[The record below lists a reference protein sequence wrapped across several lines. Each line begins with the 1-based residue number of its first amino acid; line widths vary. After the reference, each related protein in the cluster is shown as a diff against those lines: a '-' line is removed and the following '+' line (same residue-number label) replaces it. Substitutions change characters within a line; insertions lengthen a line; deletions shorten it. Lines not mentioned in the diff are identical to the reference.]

1 MQRNAIVVG
10 SGPNGLAA
18 AIVLAQAGFEV
29 EVREAAGTAGGAA
42 RSEELTLPGFTH
54 DVGAA
59 VHPMALTS
67 PFFRKLPLEQ
77 HGLKW
82 IWPAAALAHPL
93 DDGTA
98 VLLEREMAATT
109 AQLGKD
115 ARTYRRL
122 VEPLAENWDALVEDV
137 LRPLGWPKRPW
148 LMARFGLPG
157 FFPCSLLTRA
167 LFTEKRTRA
176 LFAGLSAHSNLELEA
191 PLSSAFGL
199 MLGAA
204 AHAVGWPIVEG
215 GSQNLMRGLT
225 KLLSTLNGRIVT
237 NQRVMSLAE
246 TSTAALTL
254 CDVTPR
260 QFLKLAEG
268 RLTPAYRASLGRY
281 RYGPAVFK
289 MDWALKEPIPWKAA
303 ACGRAA
309 TVHLG
314 ASLEE
319 IAASERAVW
328 HGRVEERP
336 FVILVQPSLFDA
348 TRAPAGLHTAWAY
361 CHVPNGWP
369 HSAAELIERQIER
382 FAPGFRDCILARA
395 AHTPAALNA
404 WNENLVGGDII
415 GGAATLA
422 QFLWRPTWRQYTTSV
437 EGVYLC
443 SSSTPPGGGVHG
455 MCGYWA
461 AQRALDWLGRRGG
474 K

>member
-1 MQRNAIVVG
+1 MVVG

-29 EVREAAGTAGGAA
+29 EVREAADTAGGAA
-42 RSEELTLPGFTH
+42 RSAELTLPGFVH

-77 HGLKW
+77 QGLKW

-98 VLLEREMAATT
+98 VLLEREIAATT

-115 ARTYRRL
+115 AGAYRRL
-122 VEPLAENWDALVEDV
+122 FAPLAENWEALAEDV
-137 LRPLGWPKRPW
+137 LRPLGWPKHPW
-148 LMARFGLPG
+148 LMARFGLPALSSCG
-157 FFPCSLLTRA
+157 LLTRA
-167 LFTEKRTRA
+167 LFSGKRAGA
-176 LFAGLSAHSNLELEA
+176 LFAGLSAHSTLELEA
-191 PLSSAFGL
+191 PISSAFGL

-204 AHAVGWPIVEG
+204 AHTVGWPIVEG
-215 GSQNLMRGLT
+215 GSQNLVRGLT
-225 KLLSTLNGRIVT
+225 RLLGTLNGRIVT
-237 NQRVMSLAE
+237 NQRVVSLGE

-260 QFLKLAEG
+260 QFLKLAEN
-268 RLTPAYRASLGRY
+268 RLKPACRASLGRY

-289 MDWALKEPIPWKAA
+289 MDWALKEPIPWRAA
-303 ACGRAA
+303 DCGRAA

-314 ASLEE
+314 ASSEE
-319 IAASERAVW
+319 ITASEHAVW
-328 HGRVEERP
+328 QGRVEERP
-336 FVILVQPSLFDA
+336 FVILAQPSLFDA

-395 AHTPAALNA
+395 AHPPAALNA
-404 WNENLVGGDII
+404 WNENLVGGDIN
-415 GGAATLA
+415 GGAVTLG
-422 QFLWRPTWRQYTTSV
+422 QFLLRPTWRQYTTSI

-461 AQRALDWLGRRGG
+461 AQRALRWLGRRRG

>member
-1 MQRNAIVVG
+1 M
-10 SGPNGLAA
+10 LA
-18 AIVLAQAGFEV
+18 
-29 EVREAAGTAGGAA
+29 
-42 RSEELTLPGFTH
+42 
-54 DVGAA
+54 
-59 VHPMALTS
+59 
-67 PFFRKLPLEQ
+67 
-77 HGLKW
+77 
-82 IWPAAALAHPL
+82 
-93 DDGTA
+93 
-98 VLLEREMAATT
+98 
-109 AQLGKD
+109 
-115 ARTYRRL
+115 
-122 VEPLAENWDALVEDV
+122 
-137 LRPLGWPKRPW
+137 
-148 LMARFGLPG
+148 
-157 FFPCSLLTRA
+157 
-167 LFTEKRTRA
+167 
-176 LFAGLSAHSNLELEA
+176 
-191 PLSSAFGL
+191 
-199 MLGAA
+199 AA

-215 GSQNLMRGLT
+215 GSENLMRGLT

-237 NQRVMSLAE
+237 NQRVRSLAE

-260 QFLKLAEG
+260 QFLKLAG
-268 RLTPAYRASLGRY
+268 DRLTPAYRASLGRY